1 MHNGSTPLISLDHE
15 ELVIRRGRRSGVY
28 TVVAVHSTKLG
39 PALGGCRLWRYA
51 NSADG
56 ARDALWLSRA
66 MTFKAAAAG
75 LPLGGGKGVICAP
88 PGRPPSGGLRRDML
102 LDFADTVNVL
112 EGAYITAEDVGTS
125 SDDMVVIAERSQ
137 HVTGLP
143 RSRGGSGDPSPVTAL
158 GVHAAMRACCEKVFG
173 SPELEGRS
181 VAIVGAGRV
190 GSALAHL
197 LSEAG
202 ANLVL
207 ADIDEQKRS
216 LVQVL
221 PNARWADPNVAL
233 NENVDVVAPCALGG
247 AVNES
252 NVDRLRCKIICG
264 SANNQLAH
272 DGLAEDLSAEGILY
286 APDFIANAGGL
297 INVASELEGYDSE
310 RVRRRAADIEQT
322 MARILGDAE
331 LLGTTPLVAAYQLA
345 RERLGMAPG
354 SGSASPSGLVE
365 PLRSSETP
373 T

>member
-1 MHNGSTPLISLDHE
+1 MPNGETTPLISLDHE

-39 PALGGCRLWRYA
+39 PALGGCRMWRYA

-56 ARDALWLSRA
+56 ARDAMRLSRS

-75 LPLGGGKGVICAP
+75 LALGGGKGVICAQ
-88 PGRPPSGGLRRDML
+88 PGRPASGGMRRDML

-112 EGAYITAEDVGTS
+112 EGAYLTAEDVGTS

-143 RSRGGSGDPSPVTAL
+143 KSKGGSGDPSPVTAL
-158 GVHAAMRACCEKVFG
+158 GVQAAMRACCEKRFG
-173 SPELEGRS
+173 SPVLEGRT
-181 VAIVGAGRV
+181 VAIVGVGRV
-190 GSALAHL
+190 GSALARL

-202 ANLVL
+202 AELVL

-233 NENVDVVAPCALGG
+233 QEAVDVLAPCALGG
-247 AVNES
+247 AINEA

-272 DGLAEDLSAEGILY
+272 DGLAEDLAAEGIVF

-297 INVASELEGYDSE
+297 INVASEVEGYDE
-310 RVRRRAADIEQT
+310 EKARRKAADIELT
-322 MARILGDAE
+322 MAQILSDAD
-331 LLGTTPLVAAYQLA
+331 LLGTTPLAAAYERA
-345 RERLGMAPG
+345 RQRLGAPQAG
-354 SGSASPSGLVE
+354 RREAEAPATRL
-365 PLRSSETP
+365 
-373 T
+373 